1 VLNDDG
7 LKEAVREREERE
19 MENFLLIF
27 EFDEELQYSA
37 NLLSTVAPHH
47 FAESFVEAAGDE
59 FCLFGSTIK
68 PKGSIVEPT
77 VNALSNWDFSLQTK
91 YKISRLKLK
100 SLIGLR

>member
-1 VLNDDG
+1 

-27 EFDEELQYSA
+27 EFDEELQCSA
-37 NLLSTVAPHH
+37 NLLSTVASHH

-59 FCLFGSTIK
+59 FCLFGSTIE

-77 VNALSNWDFSLQTK
+77 VNALRHWFSFGEIIINL
-91 YKISRLKLK
+91 RLLP
-100 SLIGLR
+100 L